1 MTRGLVLRQA
11 SWKQSPAL
19 RYEMAAKDQYEGKEG
34 SGLQVTSTTAATAS
48 TVAASQAGSA
58 GLGKNDFLKLL
69 IAQLRNQDPLK
80 PMEDKEFIAQLAQ
93 FNTLEEMQQMNQSIE
108 AMATRDEIT
117 QSSALL
123 GKQVA
128 FYSAKQDKLVEGLVD
143 EVRIVDGKAVL
154 IIGGQAVALEQVRG
168 VREAD
173 NGD

>member
-1 MTRGLVLRQA
+1 M
-11 SWKQSPAL
+11 
-19 RYEMAAKDQYEGKEG
+19 
-34 SGLQVTSTTAATAS
+34 QVTSTTAATAS